1 VSHAGSKL
9 SEMNLLVITWNYP
22 PRRGGIENLIA
33 NLCVGLRKKHLVLV
47 VTSHAPA
54 VNSVERD
61 IYRAPLPGLVFF
73 ALYALWRG
81 AFLLVRNP
89 GVRVVFGGSALAA
102 PLVLMLARMFGRRA
116 IIQTHGLDIIY
127 YGNFIYQQVC
137 VRWLKF
143 CDRIVANSSYTAALA
158 ESKGVARDRL
168 SIIPPGVQPE
178 RFNVPTDVVATKRH
192 WNLDG
197 KKIILFVGRLAKRK
211 GVQEFIEN
219 SLLEI
224 VQKVP
229 QAMFLIVGDNPTE
242 SLTHRDDIVGEV
254 RALVSR
260 LGLDKHVRLLGALS
274 DQDLIKAYQACDL
287 VVLPALDLDD
297 DVEGFGI
304 VALEAAAA
312 GKPVV
317 ATRVGGIP
325 DAAEDGKS
333 GILIAPRDYRGF
345 SRIVAELLHDSESRL
360 RLGQYGRCRV
370 AQEFSWSRIAGLYE
384 ELFDAARG

>member
-1 VSHAGSKL
+1 
-9 SEMNLLVITWNYP
+9 MNLLVITWNYP

-89 GVRVVFGGSALAA
+89 SVRVVFGGSALAT
-102 PLVLMLARMFGRRA
+102 PLVLLLARMFGRRA

-127 YGNFIYQQVC
+127 YRNFIYQQVC

-143 CDRIVANSSYTAALA
+143 CDRIIANSSYTAALA

-168 SIIPPGVQPE
+168 SIISPGVQPE
-178 RFNVPTDVVATKRH
+178 RFNVPTDVVKTKRH
-192 WNLDG
+192 WNLNG
-197 KKIILFVGRLAKRK
+197 RKIILFVGRLARRK
-211 GVQEFIEN
+211 GVKEFIEN
-219 SLLEI
+219 SLVRI
-224 VQKVP
+224 VQEIP
-229 QAMFLIVGDNPTE
+229 EACFLIVGDNPTE
-242 SLTHRDDIVGEV
+242 SLAHREDIVAGIKATIEKSS
-254 RALVSR
+254 LE
-260 LGLDKHVRLLGALS
+260 HYVRLIRSLG
-274 DQDLIKAYQACDL
+274 DDEVIKLYQACDV
-287 VVLPALDLDD
+287 VVLPALNVDD

-304 VALEAAAA
+304 VAVEAAAA

-325 DAAEDGKS
+325 DAIEDGQS
-333 GILIAPRDYRGF
+333 GILVRSGDY
-345 SRIVAELLHDSESRL
+345 AELTQAIVELL
-360 RLGQYGRCRV
+360 RDEQKRV
-370 AQEFSWSRIAGLYE
+370 EMAKVSISQAKDRFAWEKIVTMYE
-384 ELFDAARG
+384 RVLS

>member
-1 VSHAGSKL
+1 
-9 SEMNLLVITWNYP
+9 MNLLVITWNYP

-89 GVRVVFGGSALAA
+89 SVRVVFGGSALAT
-102 PLVLMLARMFGRRA
+102 PLVLLLARMFGRRA

-127 YGNFIYQQVC
+127 YRNFIYQQVC

-143 CDRIVANSSYTAALA
+143 CDRIIANSSYTAALA

-168 SIIPPGVQPE
+168 SIISPGVQPE
-178 RFNVPTDVVATKRH
+178 RFNVPTDVVKTKRH
-192 WNLDG
+192 WNLNG
-197 KKIILFVGRLAKRK
+197 RKIILFVGRLARRK
-211 GVQEFIEN
+211 GVKEFIEN
-219 SLLEI
+219 SLVRI
-224 VQKVP
+224 VQEIP
-229 QAMFLIVGDNPTE
+229 EACFLIVGDNPTE
-242 SLTHRDDIVGEV
+242 SLAHREDIISGIKATIEKSS
-254 RALVSR
+254 LEQY
-260 LGLDKHVRLLGALS
+260 VRLIRSLG
-274 DQDLIKAYQACDL
+274 DEEVIKLYQACDV
-287 VVLPALDLDD
+287 VVLPALNVSD

-304 VALEAAAA
+304 VAVEAAAA

-325 DAAEDGKS
+325 DAIEDGQS
-333 GILIAPRDYRGF
+333 GFLVRSGDYAELTQA
-345 SRIVAELLHDSESRL
+345 IVALLRDE
-360 RLGQYGRCRV
+360 QKRV
-370 AQEFSWSRIAGLYE
+370 EMAKVSISQAKDRFAWEKIVTMYE
-384 ELFDAARG
+384 RVLS

>member
-1 VSHAGSKL
+1 
-9 SEMNLLVITWNYP
+9 MNLLVITWNYP

-33 NLCVGLRKKHLVLV
+33 NLCVGLRKEHLVLV

-89 GVRVVFGGSALAA
+89 SVRVVFGGSALAT
-102 PLVLMLARMFGRRA
+102 PLVLLLARMFGRRA

-127 YGNFIYQQVC
+127 YRNFIYQQVC

-143 CDRIVANSSYTAALA
+143 CDRIIANSSYTAALA

-168 SIIPPGVQPE
+168 SIISPGVQPE
-178 RFNVPTDVVATKRH
+178 RFNVPTDVVKTKRH
-192 WNLDG
+192 WNLNG
-197 KKIILFVGRLAKRK
+197 RKIILFVGRLARRK
-211 GVQEFIEN
+211 GVKEFIEN
-219 SLLEI
+219 SLVRI
-224 VQKVP
+224 VQEIP
-229 QAMFLIVGDNPTE
+229 EACFLIVGDNPTE
-242 SLTHRDDIVGEV
+242 SLAHREDIVAGIKATIEKSS
-254 RALVSR
+254 LE
-260 LGLDKHVRLLGALS
+260 HYVRLIRSLG
-274 DQDLIKAYQACDL
+274 DDEVIKLYQACDV
-287 VVLPALDLDD
+287 VVLPALNVDD

-304 VALEAAAA
+304 VAVEAAAA

-325 DAAEDGKS
+325 DAIEDGQS
-333 GILIAPRDYRGF
+333 GILVRSGDY
-345 SRIVAELLHDSESRL
+345 AELTQAIVELL
-360 RLGQYGRCRV
+360 RDEQKRV
-370 AQEFSWSRIAGLYE
+370 EMAKVSISQAKDRFAWEKIVTMYE
-384 ELFDAARG
+384 RVLS

>member
-1 VSHAGSKL
+1 VSHAGSKR

-33 NLCVGLRKKHLVLV
+33 NLCVGLRKEHLVLV

-89 GVRVVFGGSALAA
+89 SVRVVFGGSALAT
-102 PLVLMLARMFGRRA
+102 PLVLLLARMFGRRA

-127 YGNFIYQQVC
+127 YRNFIYQQVC

-143 CDRIVANSSYTAALA
+143 CDRIIANSSYTAALA

-168 SIIPPGVQPE
+168 SIISPGVQPE
-178 RFNVPTDVVATKRH
+178 RFNVPTDVVKTKRH
-192 WNLDG
+192 WNLNG
-197 KKIILFVGRLAKRK
+197 RKIILFVGRLARRK
-211 GVQEFIEN
+211 GVKEFIEN
-219 SLLEI
+219 SLVRI
-224 VQKVP
+224 VQEIP
-229 QAMFLIVGDNPTE
+229 EACFLIVGDNPTE
-242 SLTHRDDIVGEV
+242 SLAHREDIVAGIKATIEKSS
-254 RALVSR
+254 LE
-260 LGLDKHVRLLGALS
+260 HYVRLIRSLG
-274 DQDLIKAYQACDL
+274 DDEVIKLYQACDV
-287 VVLPALDLDD
+287 VVLPALNVDD

-304 VALEAAAA
+304 VAVEAAAA

-325 DAAEDGKS
+325 DAIEDGQS
-333 GILIAPRDYRGF
+333 GILVRSGDY
-345 SRIVAELLHDSESRL
+345 AELTQAIVELL
-360 RLGQYGRCRV
+360 RDEQKRV
-370 AQEFSWSRIAGLYE
+370 EMAKVSISQAKDRFAWEKIVTMYE
-384 ELFDAARG
+384 RVLS